1 MAASMDVNL
10 QMDQYHAHL
19 PHGNSSSLNL
29 HATTGHLTHPPPG
42 PMISGQFSIPQNHG
56 PHFSH
61 GLSPGPQL
69 DTASHTMHNAQN
81 TYMNTPSSVQQL
93 QHQLL
98 MQQQQAQL
106 RSAHHFT
113 TQAMENSSD
122 VLAKQHHSQ
131 LPLHHSVQMGHT
143 MNNSV
148 SQPNVQ
154 YSPPLN
160 QADPRQHQSPIG
172 HTKDPYVTSH
182 YQRAPLRESDLHTH
196 VPGTQHQNFPYP
208 SGPQMFHPSPTSS
221 AQSSTGI
228 PDVPIP
234 PHSIPGKANPTSLPN
249 DVNEPLNAFTGGATS
264 LLTPPAKKRRG
275 RPPIHPPVDPG
286 GGGPGLEEEEHTLYG
301 AVRSCRVAP
310 QTIVDDWI
318 EQYKTSREPA
328 MLELIQFF
336 ISCSG
341 CKGKVTPE
349 MYSQTSHAD
358 IIRRMTEEFDEDS
371 GDYPLIQTSPTWRRF
386 RSNFV
391 EFIQVLIRQCQY
403 SIIYDQCMIDQ
414 VISLL
419 TGLTDSQVRA
429 FRHTSTLAAMKMMTA
444 LVDVALNVSIN
455 RDNTQRQYEAERAKM
470 VNRRASDRLDVLMQ
484 RRQELEENMEEVKN
498 MLIYLFKGV
507 FVHRYRDSHP
517 EIRSICMQEIGVWMR
532 RYPAMFLDDS
542 YLKYVG
548 WTLFDRVGEVR
559 VQCLRALQPLY
570 EDPALVNSLELFT
583 SRFKSRLVDM
593 TLDKETDVAVQAVKL
608 VSCILKHND
617 SVLEDK
623 DCENIYELVYC
634 THRPLAQA
642 AGEFLTLKLF
652 EVDSHAPPTKTKKG
666 KRRSSNTPL
675 IRDLVQFFIESE
687 LHEHAAYLV
696 DSLWDLSPMLRDW
709 EAMLDLLLEEPGRG
723 EEPMDANQ
731 ETSLIEIMVCCVR
744 QAATGES
751 PVGRQTGAHHSHST
765 ALTGGPSTNDP
776 LGRGRGAG
784 GPGGPAPSAREAR
797 AIAEEKARMTEAMI
811 TALPALLTKYGESP
825 ERAENLLTIPRYME
839 IELYTSGRHERHLD
853 LLLQAV
859 QDLVDRHT
867 DPATL
872 LACSRLYETLCA
884 DELSVAAKCQ
894 TVRGTLL
901 DRLTDVY
908 RNSFLNYFNDQ
919 GEPPD
924 QDDEFHLLIAL
935 KRIYAFYV
943 CHDLSGLDLWDSL
956 IRVAQARDEASG
968 EIVGQAIA
976 CCCHAIYWSIARLTE
991 SDTDKGEISKVRRMI
1006 TLFMELSI
1014 GYLDHPSKRLSY
1026 DAYLSICDLL
1036 VVLCRH
1042 LAVRPPNL
1050 QSLVYVADR
1059 ELELKLTNYLERRVF
1074 VDDDDQEDEDENT
1087 KFEALHER
1095 RTQLAA
1101 FCKLVIYNIV
1111 PIRAAAPLY
1120 KYYIRSFND
1129 FGDIMKSTLAKAREL
1144 NRVHTAR
1151 MIAHCLQLC
1160 YTEVEAA
1167 SNHNVERGSEG
1178 LQAVKELARRLNL
1191 SFGLDLVKI
1200 REAMVAFHSE
1210 GIQFCVAAATAATG
1224 GQPSSTSTVPP
1235 NLIFLEIVSEF
1246 SNKLLRQDKKSLSEY
1261 LGRVFP
1267 NSTGDEWAGLHAYRT
1282 TLDPDSAEGVAP
1294 PGPHETVGASGLH
1307 GIGSGAHG
1315 SVGRPPGSGR
1325 GRGKRHARDSDLSL
1339 PGSDS
1344 TLLPQFTSTAVK
1356 RKRAGYTSTRGG
1368 AHHTSIPSGSGSTL
1382 LTTSTADGLVT
1393 SQQVSVSM
1401 ANLPGHAEAVTQ
1413 QQQH

>member
-1 MAASMDVNL
+1 MTHQNQNSML
-10 QMDQYHAHL
+10 
-19 PHGNSSSLNL
+19 
-29 HATTGHLTHPPPG
+29 
-42 PMISGQFSIPQNHG
+42 SGQFAASQAHHFGHGILPDTSTHSVHSSQN
-56 PHFSH
+56 PYVD
-61 GLSPGPQL
+61 LS
-69 DTASHTMHNAQN
+69 N
-81 TYMNTPSSVQQL
+81 SVQQL

-98 MQQQQAQL
+98 IQQQQQAQPQ
-106 RSAHHFT
+106 RPPHFT
-113 TQAMENSSD
+113 NSSMENVND
-122 VLAKQHHSQ
+122 GFPKQIQNQQLHSQ
-131 LPLHHSVQMGHT
+131 MQAHT
-143 MNNSV
+143 VNHNIQPNMNSSV
-148 SQPNVQ
+148 SLANMQ

-160 QADPRQHQSPIG
+160 Q
-172 HTKDPYVTSH
+172 TSH
-182 YQRAPLRESDLHTH
+182 AQHHSPLNSASSKGIYTTSLYQ
-196 VPGTQHQNFPYP
+196 QNFHNADVHHHINTGQPQPQTQQEHHPNYPYTSHPPLFPPPQP
-208 SGPQMFHPSPTSS
+208 SGIPTATSRPPTQNYPQALNSRVGPSE
-221 AQSSTGI
+221 
-228 PDVPIP
+228 
-234 PHSIPGKANPTSLPN
+234 PN
-249 DVNEPLNAFTGGATS
+249 DQVLPAPTYYA
-264 LLTPPAKKRRG
+264 PPAKKRRG
-275 RPPIHPPVDPG
+275 RPPTHPIVDPG
-286 GGGPGLEEEEHTLYG
+286 GVAPGLDEEEHTLFG
-301 AVRSCRVAP
+301 AIRSGRVAP
-310 QTIVDDWI
+310 QTVVDDWI
-318 EQYKTSREPA
+318 EQYKTNREPA

-349 MYSQTSHAD
+349 MYSQSTHAD

-371 GDYPLIQTSPTWRRF
+371 GEYPLIQSSPAWRRF

-429 FRHTSTLAAMKMMTA
+429 FRHTSTLASMKMMTA

-470 VNRRASDRLDVLMQ
+470 LNRRASDRLEGLMQ

-507 FVHRYRDSHP
+507 FVHRYRDSQP
-517 EIRSICMQEIGVWMR
+517 EIRAICMQEIGVWMR

-548 WTLFDRVGEVR
+548 WTLFDRVGDVR

-570 EDPALVNSLELFT
+570 EDPALINSLELFT

-593 TLDKETDVAVQAVKL
+593 TLDKETEVAVQAVKL

-666 KRRSSNTPL
+666 KRRSENTPL

-751 PVGRQTGAHHSHST
+751 PVGRQGGTHHAHFNPLVGGLDPTTRGRTGTGVTT
-765 ALTGGPSTNDP
+765 AGGGPTSV
-776 LGRGRGAG
+776 
-784 GPGGPAPSAREAR
+784 REAR
-797 AIAEEKARMTEAMI
+797 ALAEDRARMTEAMI
-811 TALPALLTKYGESP
+811 TALPALLAKYGESP
-825 ERAENLLTIPRYME
+825 ERAANLLTIPRYMDM
-839 IELYTSGRHERHLD
+839 ELYTTGRHERHLD

-859 QDLVDRHT
+859 QDLVERHT
-867 DPATL
+867 DPSTL
-872 LACSRLYETLCA
+872 LACSRLYEVVCV
-884 DELSVAAKCQ
+884 DELSIATKCQ

-901 DRLTDVY
+901 DRLTEIY
-908 RNSFLNYFNDQ
+908 RSAFLNYFSDQ
-919 GEPPD
+919 DEQPD
-924 QDDEFHLLIAL
+924 QDDEFHLLSAL
-935 KRIYAFYV
+935 KRIYAFYA
-943 CHDLSGLDLWDSL
+943 CHDLTGLDLWDSL
-956 IRVAQARDEASG
+956 IRVAQASSEASG
-968 EIVGQAIA
+968 EVVGQAVA
-976 CCCHAIYWSIARLTE
+976 CCTKAVLWHIARLSE
-991 SDTDKGEISKVRRMI
+991 SDADRTEISKVRRMI
-1006 TLFMELSI
+1006 NLFMEI
-1014 GYLDHPSKRLSY
+1014 AVGYLDNPSKRLSHESF
-1026 DAYLSICDLL
+1026 LSVCDLL
-1036 VVLCRH
+1036 VVLSRH
-1042 LAVRPPNL
+1042 LAVHLPSLR
-1050 QSLVYVADR
+1050 SLVYTADR
-1059 ELELKLTNYLERRVF
+1059 DLGLKLTNYLERRVF
-1074 VDDDDQEDEDENT
+1074 VDDEDEEEEDENA
-1087 KFEALHER
+1087 KFESLHER

-1101 FCKLVIYNIV
+1101 FCKLVIYNFV

-1129 FGDIMKSTLAKAREL
+1129 FGDIMKSTLAKSREI

-1160 YTEVEAA
+1160 YNELEATSNGHVE
-1167 SNHNVERGSEG
+1167 HGSEG

-1191 SFGLDLVKI
+1191 SFGLDLMKI

-1210 GIQFCVAAATAATG
+1210 GIQFCVASAAAAAAAS
-1224 GQPSSTSTVPP
+1224 GQPPGVPP
-1235 NLIFLEIVSEF
+1235 NLTFLEVVAEF
-1246 SNKLLRQDKKSLSEY
+1246 SNKLLRQDKKGLSEY
-1261 LGRVFP
+1261 ISRVFP
-1267 NSTGDEWAGLHAYRT
+1267 NPVGEEWTSLHTYRT
-1282 TLDPDSAEGVAP
+1282 TLDPDSVD
-1294 PGPHETVGASGLH
+1294 PGLNVTVSGHDFTGASGTNTSGL
-1307 GIGSGAHG
+1307 GQSSGATHTG
-1315 SVGRPPGSGR
+1315 TTGRSGGPGR
-1325 GRGKRHARDSDLSL
+1325 GRGRRQNRDSDMSI

-1344 TLLPQFTSTAVK
+1344 TLVPQYTSTAMK
-1356 RKRAGYTSTRGG
+1356 RRRGGSVARAGG
-1368 AHHTSIPSGSGSTL
+1368 HQNLP
-1382 LTTSTADGLVT
+1382 TTSVDSSSIGPFVT
-1393 SQQVSVSM
+1393 GDQSTSGHQVPPGMSTSM
-1401 ANLPGHAEAVTQ
+1401 APMGSVQ
-1413 QQQH
+1413 